1 MLGPSRQRGHL
12 PDLCEALGWIGAVIS
27 DRGGARVG
35 TVEDIYI
42 DHGMPELL
50 VVRAGWLRHRHR
62 TMILPVGALEAR
74 GLRVGRVGLAPRVG
88 ALALR
93 LLRP

>member
-1 MLGPSRQRGHL
+1 L
-12 PDLCEALGWIGAVIS
+12 PDLYEALGWIGARIF

-35 TVEDIYI
+35 TVEDIYV
-42 DHGMPELL
+42 DHGMPKAL
-50 VVRAGWLRHRHR
+50 VIRSSRVRHRHR
-62 TMILPVGALEAR
+62 RLILPVGAIQAR
-74 GLRVGRVGLAPRVG
+74 GLRFRRFGFAPRVS

>member
-1 MLGPSRQRGHL
+1 M
-12 PDLCEALGWIGAVIS
+12 PDLYEALGWIGAAIS
-27 DRGGARVG
+27 DRGGMRVG
-35 TVEDIYI
+35 TVEDIYV

-50 VVRAGWLRHRHR
+50 VVRAGLRHGQR
-62 TMILPVGALEAR
+62 TMLLPVGSLEAH
-74 GLRVGRVGLAPRVG
+74 GLRVGRAGLAPRVG